1 MERLTAKQAQ
11 SMMEAVAAVYE
22 KKEDCVDKDK
32 KTKHNCAK
40 KVCHKEHGEG
50 ACIPGKHTL
59 LEDGTVTHYSV
70 VFEHGVEEMIP
81 VEDLEVLVTEM
92 HEHAEMEGEDLQ
104 EVDLKALYTDVVN
117 SVTGGGRPP
126 GKTGVGVPRGGPPRG
141 GSASGNAPTPTPSE
155 TKPSEPMRGAPAR
168 SRSGNVMQ
176 NSSATKQMQ
185 PASSAPSVKNVEPTS
200 PPKTD
205 KPLATLNRAKRGDGF
220 LGPTVSAGGYRMG
233 IPNPVRKE
241 EVEQVNEGEKP
252 MGQHPGKSPDKAT
265 RDKYETQR
273 RRNEAPTGV
282 GVPDKSVGYGQLK
295 QSADLFD
302 IVKGHFIDEGLTEEE
317 ALKKMIT
324 LTDEERSEII
334 EGSCGSK
341 KDKKKKGGYGK

>member
-1 MERLTAKQAQ
+1 MERLTGKQAQ
-11 SMMEAVAAVYE
+11 SLMEAVASVYE

-104 EVDLKALYTDVVN
+104 EVDLKKLYDGVV
-117 SVTGGGRPP
+117 GAAGRAASGMAGSMMRDRDKPMKPAASGSPPPKKRQNPP
-126 GKTGVGVPRGGPPRG
+126 GGANNYRLPERTPQ
-141 GSASGNAPTPTPSE
+141 NA
-155 TKPSEPMRGAPAR
+155 
-168 SRSGNVMQ
+168 
-176 NSSATKQMQ
+176 
-185 PASSAPSVKNVEPTS
+185 KNVEYY
-200 PPKTD
+200 KD
-205 KPLATLNRAKRGDGF
+205 D
-220 LGPTVSAGGYRMG
+220 V
-233 IPNPVRKE
+233 
-241 EVEQVNEGEKP
+241 
-252 MGQHPGKSPDKAT
+252 
-265 RDKYETQR
+265 
-273 RRNEAPTGV
+273 
-282 GVPDKSVGYGQLK
+282 
-295 QSADLFD
+295 DLFD
-302 IVKGHFIDEGLTEEE
+302 VVKGHLVDEGLTEDE
-317 ALKKMIT
+317 ALKKMLT

-341 KDKKKKGGYGK
+341 KKKKSKKGGY

>member
-1 MERLTAKQAQ
+1 MERLTGKQAQ
-11 SMMEAVAAVYE
+11 SLMEAVASVYE

-104 EVDLKALYTDVVN
+104 EVDLGKLYDGVVRAGKAVGGVVKKVLEPADN
-117 SVTGGGRPP
+117 SPE
-126 GKTGVGVPRGGPPRG
+126 
-141 GSASGNAPTPTPSE
+141 AQDA
-155 TKPSEPMRGAPAR
+155 
-168 SRSGNVMQ
+168 
-176 NSSATKQMQ
+176 
-185 PASSAPSVKNVEPTS
+185 
-200 PPKTD
+200 
-205 KPLATLNRAKRGDGF
+205 
-220 LGPTVSAGGYRMG
+220 RMG
-233 IPNPVRKE
+233 KRRPQNAQQQGVANKTA
-241 EVEQVNEGEKP
+241 EVMKN
-252 MGQHPGKSPDKAT
+252 
-265 RDKYETQR
+265 
-273 RRNEAPTGV
+273 
-282 GVPDKSVGYGQLK
+282 
-295 QSADLFD
+295 SADLFD
-302 IVKGHFIDEGLTEEE
+302 IVKGHLIDEGLTEEE
-317 ALKKMIT
+317 ALKKMLT

>member
-1 MERLTAKQAQ
+1 MERLTGKQAQ
-11 SMMEAVAAVYE
+11 SLMEAVASVYE

-104 EVDLKALYTDVVN
+104 EVDLGKLYNTVVKSGADAVGAAGRAVGGVVKKVLEPADN
-117 SVTGGGRPP
+117 SPE
-126 GKTGVGVPRGGPPRG
+126 
-141 GSASGNAPTPTPSE
+141 AQDA
-155 TKPSEPMRGAPAR
+155 
-168 SRSGNVMQ
+168 
-176 NSSATKQMQ
+176 
-185 PASSAPSVKNVEPTS
+185 
-200 PPKTD
+200 
-205 KPLATLNRAKRGDGF
+205 
-220 LGPTVSAGGYRMG
+220 RMG
-233 IPNPVRKE
+233 KRRPQNAQQQGVANKTA
-241 EVEQVNEGEKP
+241 EVMKKTEPAAEVMKN
-252 MGQHPGKSPDKAT
+252 
-265 RDKYETQR
+265 
-273 RRNEAPTGV
+273 
-282 GVPDKSVGYGQLK
+282 
-295 QSADLFD
+295 SADLFD
-302 IVKGHFIDEGLTEEE
+302 IVKGHLIDEGLTEEE
-317 ALKKMIT
+317 ALKKMLT

-341 KDKKKKGGYGK
+341 KDKKRKGGYGK

>member
-1 MERLTAKQAQ
+1 MERLTGKQAQ
-11 SMMEAVAAVYE
+11 SLMEAVASVYE

-104 EVDLKALYTDVVN
+104 EVDLGKLYNTVVKSVGSVGSKAGAAAGAA
-117 SVTGGGRPP
+117 GGMMG
-126 GKTGVGVPRGGPPRG
+126 GK
-141 GSASGNAPTPTPSE
+141 PTPTA
-155 TKPSEPMRGAPAR
+155 KPTPKRQNAPNQSSNPPGGANNYRLPERTPQNAA
-168 SRSGNVMQ
+168 NVRYY
-176 NSSATKQMQ
+176 KDD
-185 PASSAPSVKNVEPTS
+185 V
-200 PPKTD
+200 
-205 KPLATLNRAKRGDGF
+205 
-220 LGPTVSAGGYRMG
+220 
-233 IPNPVRKE
+233 
-241 EVEQVNEGEKP
+241 
-252 MGQHPGKSPDKAT
+252 
-265 RDKYETQR
+265 
-273 RRNEAPTGV
+273 
-282 GVPDKSVGYGQLK
+282 
-295 QSADLFD
+295 DLFD
-302 IVKGHFIDEGLTEEE
+302 VVKGHLVDEGLTEEE
-317 ALKKMIT
+317 ALKKMLT

>member
-11 SMMEAVAAVYE
+11 SMMEAVASIYE

-104 EVDLKALYTDVVN
+104 EVDLGKLYNTVV
-117 SVTGGGRPP
+117 
-126 GKTGVGVPRGGPPRG
+126 
-141 GSASGNAPTPTPSE
+141 
-155 TKPSEPMRGAPAR
+155 
-168 SRSGNVMQ
+168 
-176 NSSATKQMQ
+176 
-185 PASSAPSVKNVEPTS
+185 
-200 PPKTD
+200 
-205 KPLATLNRAKRGDGF
+205 
-220 LGPTVSAGGYRMG
+220 
-233 IPNPVRKE
+233 
-241 EVEQVNEGEKP
+241 
-252 MGQHPGKSPDKAT
+252 
-265 RDKYETQR
+265 
-273 RRNEAPTGV
+273 
-282 GVPDKSVGYGQLK
+282 KSVGSVGSKAAGAAGAAGGMMGGKPTAKPPAKRQDSPN
-295 QSADLFD
+295 QSSNPPGGANNYRLPERTPQNAKNVRYYKDDVDLFD
-302 IVKGHFIDEGLTEEE
+302 IVKGHLVDEGLTEEE
-317 ALKKMIT
+317 ALKKMLT
-324 LTDEERSEII
+324 LTDEQRTEII

-341 KDKKKKGGYGK
+341 SKKKKKGGYGK

>member
-1 MERLTAKQAQ
+1 MERLTGKQAQ
-11 SMMEAVAAVYE
+11 SLMEAVASVYE

-104 EVDLKALYTDVVN
+104 EVDLKKLYDGVVGAGKAVGGVVKKVLEPANN
-117 SVTGGGRPP
+117 SPE
-126 GKTGVGVPRGGPPRG
+126 
-141 GSASGNAPTPTPSE
+141 AQNA
-155 TKPSEPMRGAPAR
+155 
-168 SRSGNVMQ
+168 
-176 NSSATKQMQ
+176 
-185 PASSAPSVKNVEPTS
+185 
-200 PPKTD
+200 
-205 KPLATLNRAKRGDGF
+205 
-220 LGPTVSAGGYRMG
+220 RMG
-233 IPNPVRKE
+233 KRRPQNAQQQGVANKTA
-241 EVEQVNEGEKP
+241 EVMKN
-252 MGQHPGKSPDKAT
+252 
-265 RDKYETQR
+265 
-273 RRNEAPTGV
+273 
-282 GVPDKSVGYGQLK
+282 
-295 QSADLFD
+295 SADLFD
-302 IVKGHFIDEGLTEEE
+302 IVKGHLIDEGLTEEE
-317 ALKKMIT
+317 ALKKMLT

>member
-1 MERLTAKQAQ
+1 MERLTGKQAQ
-11 SMMEAVAAVYE
+11 SLMEAVASVYE

-104 EVDLKALYTDVVN
+104 EVDLKKLYDGVVGAGKAVGGVVKKVLEPADN
-117 SVTGGGRPP
+117 SPE
-126 GKTGVGVPRGGPPRG
+126 
-141 GSASGNAPTPTPSE
+141 A
-155 TKPSEPMRGAPAR
+155 
-168 SRSGNVMQ
+168 Q
-176 NSSATKQMQ
+176 
-185 PASSAPSVKNVEPTS
+185 
-200 PPKTD
+200 
-205 KPLATLNRAKRGDGF
+205 RA
-220 LGPTVSAGGYRMG
+220 RMG
-233 IPNPVRKE
+233 ARRPQNAQQQGVANKTA
-241 EVEQVNEGEKP
+241 EVMKN
-252 MGQHPGKSPDKAT
+252 
-265 RDKYETQR
+265 
-273 RRNEAPTGV
+273 
-282 GVPDKSVGYGQLK
+282 
-295 QSADLFD
+295 SADLFD

>member
-1 MERLTAKQAQ
+1 MERLTGKQAQ
-11 SMMEAVAAVYE
+11 SLMEAVASVYE

-104 EVDLKALYTDVVN
+104 EVDLGKLYNTVVK
-117 SVTGGGRPP
+117 SVNAGAGAA
-126 GKTGVGVPRGGPPRG
+126 RGAARG
-141 GSASGNAPTPTPSE
+141 AASGMAGGMMGGD
-155 TKPSEPMRGAPAR
+155 KPMKPAT
-168 SRSGNVMQ
+168 SG
-176 NSSATKQMQ
+176 
-185 PASSAPSVKNVEPTS
+185 S
-200 PPKTD
+200 PPK
-205 KPLATLNRAKRGDGF
+205 KRQNA
-220 LGPTVSAGGYRMG
+220 PNQSSNPPGGANNYRL
-233 IPNPVRKE
+233 PERTPENAANVRYYKDD
-241 EVEQVNEGEKP
+241 V
-252 MGQHPGKSPDKAT
+252 
-265 RDKYETQR
+265 
-273 RRNEAPTGV
+273 
-282 GVPDKSVGYGQLK
+282 
-295 QSADLFD
+295 DLFD
-302 IVKGHFIDEGLTEEE
+302 VVKGHLVDEGLTEEE
-317 ALKKMIT
+317 ALKKMLT

>member
-1 MERLTAKQAQ
+1 MERLTGKQAQ
-11 SMMEAVAAVYE
+11 SLMEAVAAVYE

-104 EVDLKALYTDVVN
+104 EVDLKKLYDGVVRAGKAVGGVVKKVLEPADN
-117 SVTGGGRPP
+117 SPE
-126 GKTGVGVPRGGPPRG
+126 
-141 GSASGNAPTPTPSE
+141 AQDA
-155 TKPSEPMRGAPAR
+155 
-168 SRSGNVMQ
+168 
-176 NSSATKQMQ
+176 
-185 PASSAPSVKNVEPTS
+185 
-200 PPKTD
+200 
-205 KPLATLNRAKRGDGF
+205 
-220 LGPTVSAGGYRMG
+220 RMG
-233 IPNPVRKE
+233 KLRPQNAQQQGVANKTA
-241 EVEQVNEGEKP
+241 EVMKN
-252 MGQHPGKSPDKAT
+252 
-265 RDKYETQR
+265 
-273 RRNEAPTGV
+273 
-282 GVPDKSVGYGQLK
+282 
-295 QSADLFD
+295 SADLFD
-302 IVKGHFIDEGLTEEE
+302 IVKGHLIDEGLTEEE
-317 ALKKMIT
+317 ALKKMLT

>member
-1 MERLTAKQAQ
+1 MERLTGKQAQ
-11 SMMEAVAAVYE
+11 SLMEAVASIYE

-104 EVDLKALYTDVVN
+104 EVDLGKLYDTVVKPAAKAVGGVV
-117 SVTGGGRPP
+117 
-126 GKTGVGVPRGGPPRG
+126 
-141 GSASGNAPTPTPSE
+141 
-155 TKPSEPMRGAPAR
+155 TK
-168 SRSGNVMQ
+168 VL
-176 NSSATKQMQ
+176 Q
-185 PASSAPSVKNVEPTS
+185 PANNS
-200 PPKTD
+200 PEAQD
-205 KPLATLNRAKRGDGF
+205 A
-220 LGPTVSAGGYRMG
+220 RMG
-233 IPNPVRKE
+233 KRRPQNAQQQGVANKTA
-241 EVEQVNEGEKP
+241 EVMKN
-252 MGQHPGKSPDKAT
+252 
-265 RDKYETQR
+265 
-273 RRNEAPTGV
+273 
-282 GVPDKSVGYGQLK
+282 
-295 QSADLFD
+295 SADLFD
-302 IVKGHFIDEGLTEEE
+302 IVKGHLIDEGLTEEE
-317 ALKKMIT
+317 ALKKMLT

>member
-1 MERLTAKQAQ
+1 MERLTGKQAQ
-11 SMMEAVAAVYE
+11 SLMEAVAAVYE

-104 EVDLKALYTDVVN
+104 EVDLKALFTDVVN
-117 SVTGGGRPP
+117 SATGGGRPP
-126 GKTGVGVPRGGPPRG
+126 GQTGVGVPRGDK
-141 GSASGNAPTPTPSE
+141 PTPTA
-155 TKPSEPMRGAPAR
+155 KPSAKKQSTPNDASKNPPGGANNYRLPVR
-168 SRSGNVMQ
+168 TPQ
-176 NSSATKQMQ
+176 NA
-185 PASSAPSVKNVEPTS
+185 KNVEYY
-200 PPKTD
+200 KD
-205 KPLATLNRAKRGDGF
+205 D
-220 LGPTVSAGGYRMG
+220 V
-233 IPNPVRKE
+233 
-241 EVEQVNEGEKP
+241 
-252 MGQHPGKSPDKAT
+252 
-265 RDKYETQR
+265 
-273 RRNEAPTGV
+273 
-282 GVPDKSVGYGQLK
+282 
-295 QSADLFD
+295 DLFD
-302 IVKGHFIDEGLTEEE
+302 VVKGHLVDEGLTEEE
-317 ALKKMIT
+317 ALKKMLT

-341 KDKKKKGGYGK
+341 KKKKSKKGGY

>member
-1 MERLTAKQAQ
+1 MERLTGKQAQ
-11 SMMEAVAAVYE
+11 SLMEAVASVYE

-104 EVDLKALYTDVVN
+104 EVDLKKLYDGVVGAGKAVGGVVKKVLEPADN
-117 SVTGGGRPP
+117 SPE
-126 GKTGVGVPRGGPPRG
+126 
-141 GSASGNAPTPTPSE
+141 AQDA
-155 TKPSEPMRGAPAR
+155 
-168 SRSGNVMQ
+168 
-176 NSSATKQMQ
+176 
-185 PASSAPSVKNVEPTS
+185 
-200 PPKTD
+200 
-205 KPLATLNRAKRGDGF
+205 
-220 LGPTVSAGGYRMG
+220 RMG
-233 IPNPVRKE
+233 KRRPQNAQQQGVANKTA
-241 EVEQVNEGEKP
+241 EVMKN
-252 MGQHPGKSPDKAT
+252 
-265 RDKYETQR
+265 
-273 RRNEAPTGV
+273 
-282 GVPDKSVGYGQLK
+282 
-295 QSADLFD
+295 SADLFD
-302 IVKGHFIDEGLTEEE
+302 IVKGHLIDEGLTEEE
-317 ALKKMIT
+317 ALKKMLT

>member
-1 MERLTAKQAQ
+1 MERLTGKQAQ
-11 SMMEAVAAVYE
+11 SLMEAVASVYE

-104 EVDLKALYTDVVN
+104 EVDLKKLYDGVVGAGKAVGGVVKKVLEPADN
-117 SVTGGGRPP
+117 SPE
-126 GKTGVGVPRGGPPRG
+126 
-141 GSASGNAPTPTPSE
+141 A
-155 TKPSEPMRGAPAR
+155 
-168 SRSGNVMQ
+168 Q
-176 NSSATKQMQ
+176 
-185 PASSAPSVKNVEPTS
+185 
-200 PPKTD
+200 
-205 KPLATLNRAKRGDGF
+205 RA
-220 LGPTVSAGGYRMG
+220 RMG
-233 IPNPVRKE
+233 KRRPQNAQQQGVADRTA
-241 EVEQVNEGEKP
+241 EVMKN
-252 MGQHPGKSPDKAT
+252 
-265 RDKYETQR
+265 
-273 RRNEAPTGV
+273 
-282 GVPDKSVGYGQLK
+282 
-295 QSADLFD
+295 SADLFD
-302 IVKGHFIDEGLTEEE
+302 IVKGHLIDEGLTEEE
-317 ALKKMIT
+317 ALKKMLT

-341 KDKKKKGGYGK
+341 KKTSKKKRY

>member
-11 SMMEAVAAVYE
+11 SMMEAVASVYE

-104 EVDLKALYTDVVN
+104 EVDLGKLYDTVVKPVGKAIGGA
-117 SVTGGGRPP
+117 VT
-126 GKTGVGVPRGGPPRG
+126 KVL
-141 GSASGNAPTPTPSE
+141 
-155 TKPSEPMRGAPAR
+155 
-168 SRSGNVMQ
+168 
-176 NSSATKQMQ
+176 Q
-185 PASSAPSVKNVEPTS
+185 PANNS
-200 PPKTD
+200 PEAQD
-205 KPLATLNRAKRGDGF
+205 A
-220 LGPTVSAGGYRMG
+220 RMG
-233 IPNPVRKE
+233 KRRPQNAQQQGVANKTA
-241 EVEQVNEGEKP
+241 EVMKN
-252 MGQHPGKSPDKAT
+252 
-265 RDKYETQR
+265 
-273 RRNEAPTGV
+273 
-282 GVPDKSVGYGQLK
+282 
-295 QSADLFD
+295 SADLFD
-302 IVKGHFIDEGLTEEE
+302 IVKGHLIDEGLTEEE
-317 ALKKMIT
+317 ALKKMLT

>member
-1 MERLTAKQAQ
+1 MERLTGKQAQ
-11 SMMEAVAAVYE
+11 SLMEAVASVYE

-104 EVDLKALYTDVVN
+104 EVDLGKLYNTVVK
-117 SVTGGGRPP
+117 SVNAGAGAARGAASSMAGGMMGGKPPVKRQDKPSPPTKRQDSPNQSSNPP
-126 GKTGVGVPRGGPPRG
+126 GGANNYRLPERTPQ
-141 GSASGNAPTPTPSE
+141 NA
-155 TKPSEPMRGAPAR
+155 
-168 SRSGNVMQ
+168 
-176 NSSATKQMQ
+176 
-185 PASSAPSVKNVEPTS
+185 KNVRYY
-200 PPKTD
+200 KD
-205 KPLATLNRAKRGDGF
+205 D
-220 LGPTVSAGGYRMG
+220 V
-233 IPNPVRKE
+233 
-241 EVEQVNEGEKP
+241 
-252 MGQHPGKSPDKAT
+252 
-265 RDKYETQR
+265 
-273 RRNEAPTGV
+273 
-282 GVPDKSVGYGQLK
+282 
-295 QSADLFD
+295 DLFD
-302 IVKGHFIDEGLTEEE
+302 VVKGHLVDEGLTEEE
-317 ALKKMIT
+317 AIKKMLT

>member
-1 MERLTAKQAQ
+1 MERLTGKQAQ
-11 SMMEAVAAVYE
+11 SLMEAVASVYE

-104 EVDLKALYTDVVN
+104 EVDLKKLYDGVVGAGKAVGGVVKKVIEPADN
-117 SVTGGGRPP
+117 SPE
-126 GKTGVGVPRGGPPRG
+126 
-141 GSASGNAPTPTPSE
+141 A
-155 TKPSEPMRGAPAR
+155 
-168 SRSGNVMQ
+168 Q
-176 NSSATKQMQ
+176 
-185 PASSAPSVKNVEPTS
+185 
-200 PPKTD
+200 
-205 KPLATLNRAKRGDGF
+205 RA
-220 LGPTVSAGGYRMG
+220 RMG
-233 IPNPVRKE
+233 ARRPQNAQQQGVANKTA
-241 EVEQVNEGEKP
+241 EVMKN
-252 MGQHPGKSPDKAT
+252 
-265 RDKYETQR
+265 
-273 RRNEAPTGV
+273 
-282 GVPDKSVGYGQLK
+282 
-295 QSADLFD
+295 SADLFD

>member
-1 MERLTAKQAQ
+1 MERLTGKQAQ
-11 SMMEAVAAVYE
+11 SLMEAVASVYE

-104 EVDLKALYTDVVN
+104 EVDLGKLYNTVVKSVGSLGSKAAA
-117 SVTGGGRPP
+117 GGGAAAGMASGKPNKQSTPNDASKRQSTPNDASKNPP
-126 GKTGVGVPRGGPPRG
+126 GGANNYRLPVRTPQ
-141 GSASGNAPTPTPSE
+141 NA
-155 TKPSEPMRGAPAR
+155 
-168 SRSGNVMQ
+168 
-176 NSSATKQMQ
+176 
-185 PASSAPSVKNVEPTS
+185 KNVEYY
-200 PPKTD
+200 KD
-205 KPLATLNRAKRGDGF
+205 D
-220 LGPTVSAGGYRMG
+220 V
-233 IPNPVRKE
+233 
-241 EVEQVNEGEKP
+241 
-252 MGQHPGKSPDKAT
+252 
-265 RDKYETQR
+265 
-273 RRNEAPTGV
+273 
-282 GVPDKSVGYGQLK
+282 
-295 QSADLFD
+295 DLFD
-302 IVKGHFIDEGLTEEE
+302 IVKGHLVDEGLTEEE
-317 ALKKMIT
+317 ALKKMLT

-341 KDKKKKGGYGK
+341 KDKKKSRKGGYGK